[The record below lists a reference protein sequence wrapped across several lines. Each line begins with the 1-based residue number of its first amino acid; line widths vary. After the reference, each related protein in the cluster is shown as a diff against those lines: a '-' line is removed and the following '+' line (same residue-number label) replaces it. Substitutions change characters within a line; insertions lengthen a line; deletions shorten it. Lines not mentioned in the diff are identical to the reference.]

1 MRRYLY
7 AVVAIAIVVPS
18 SFRLKAEAT
27 GDHVRGFRLEAE
39 APGDDIRGF
48 RLKAEATR
56 ATATEETTQAVAVER
71 KSAKIW
77 QGRNA
82 EFEAFIRDA
91 PIDRFEQVPIG
102 VTHPKRAYFK
112 PGGLVESVAW
122 KVLPPGRPN
131 GYWESYKSEIAAYEL
146 DKLLDMGMVPVSVEK
161 TWKGDKAAAILW
173 LSPIHPWKEM
183 EPKPKPAKWVPQVA
197 RMKMFD
203 DLICNRDRNAGNLL
217 VDDDWN
223 LFLIDHSRA
232 FIDDKGLPF
241 PLEHVDRALWTKML
255 ALDEASLEQAL
266 GQWVDKGGIRAIL
279 ARREKMKTAIDA
291 LVKSKGETAVFVQ

>member
-7 AVVAIAIVVPS
+7 LLLAASLATG
-18 SFRLKAEAT
+18 FNFGLKAETALEA
-27 GDHVRGFRLEAE
+27 RGFRLHAE
-39 APGDDIRGF
+39 
-48 RLKAEATR
+48 E
-56 ATATEETTQAVAVER
+56 QAAAIAAS
-71 KSAKIW
+71 KSARIW
-77 QGRNA
+77 HGRNA
-82 EFEAFIRDA
+82 EFEDFIREA
-91 PIDRFEQVPIG
+91 PIDRFEIVPLG

-146 DKLLDMGMVPVSVEK
+146 DKILGMGMVPVAVEK
-161 TWKGDKAAAILW
+161 NWKVEKAAAILW
-173 LSPIHPWKEM
+173 LSPIHSWKEM
-183 EPKPKPAKWVPQVA
+183 QDKPKPAKWVPQVA

-232 FIDDKGLPF
+232 FIDDKGLAVA
-241 PLEHVDRALWTKML
+241 LEHVDRPLWTKML
-255 ALDEASLEQAL
+255 ALDEPSLEQAI
-266 GQWVDKGGIRAIL
+266 GPWADRSSIRAMI
-279 ARREKMKTAIDA
+279 ARRDKMKIAIDA
-291 LVKSKGETAVFVQ
+291 LVKQKGEAGVFVQ